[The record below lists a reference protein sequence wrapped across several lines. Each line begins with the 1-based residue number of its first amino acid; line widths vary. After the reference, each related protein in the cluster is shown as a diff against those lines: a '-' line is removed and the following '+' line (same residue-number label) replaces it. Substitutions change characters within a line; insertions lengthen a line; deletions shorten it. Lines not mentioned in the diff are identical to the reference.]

1 MIPEEAD
8 RIDVHRIIYEELV
21 AGRIEDDSRKI
32 FKDVMEQL
40 AGDGADAIVL
50 ACTEI
55 GLLVGPD
62 DALVPILDTT
72 VLHAL
77 AAVDLALD

>member
-1 MIPEEAD
+1 
-8 RIDVHRIIYEELV
+8 
-21 AGRIEDDSRKI
+21 
-32 FKDVMEQL
+32 MEQL

-55 GLLVGPD
+55 GMLVRPD

-72 VLHAL
+72 VLHAH
-77 AAVDLALD
+77 AAAEWALDG